1 MSFSD
6 ELKKAKES
14 KAETQDVPVLLNG
27 DLYTIRLSQMNPA
40 DWVSLTDQ
48 NPKRAGVAIDSNLGY
63 DLRGVTR
70 AAVNTCAKLLKG
82 DAEVEVRSDD
92 EVNEWE
98 DLLDT
103 ISGQELS
110 NVNDAV
116 FGLNAYMP
124 GMALE
129 AAVEAA
135 MESQKKAPARSS
147 KASA

>member
-27 DLYTIRLSQMNPA
+27 DLYKIRLAQMNPT
-40 DWVSLTDQ
+40 DWVSLTDR
-48 NPKRAGVAIDSNLGY
+48 NPKRPGVAIDSNLGY

-70 AAVNTCAKLLKG
+70 AAVSTCAKLFKG
-82 DAEVEVRSDD
+82 DVEVEVKSDD
-92 EVNEWE
+92 EVDEWGE
-98 DLLDT
+98 LLDT
-103 ISGQELS
+103 ISGQELA
-110 NVNDAV
+110 NVGDAV
-116 FGLNAYMP
+116 WGLNAYMP
-124 GMALE
+124 GLALE

-135 MESQKKAPARSS
+135 MESAKKAPARSS